1 MPYHLLVAVQNT
13 ICFCVTLLC
22 ESLTRRISFDLATET
37 ITVFVG
43 MRRPVIAL
51 YVRQTAPQVYSETQT
66 HTPARDPDNNGLL
79 DKVICHKLCKPL
91 LPPDL
96 PGLMEF
102 WECSSPSEESDS
114 LSGWHWFLCDTYLF
128 VPSWKR
134 EILQVEMS
142 LYTLFGGANF
152 DDVMRE
158 SISSGKL
165 CFLGFC
171 GIKIKLLFRF

>member
-1 MPYHLLVAVQNT
+1 MCGKKRHRY
-13 ICFCVTLLC
+13 TLNPPP
-22 ESLTRRISFDLATET
+22 T
-37 ITVFVG
+37 
-43 MRRPVIAL
+43 
-51 YVRQTAPQVYSETQT
+51 Y
-66 HTPARDPDNNGLL
+66 TPARDPDNNGLL

-102 WECSSPSEESDS
+102 WECSPTPPQRS
-114 LSGWHWFLCDTYLF
+114 LVGTGYCVIPTTACLFLRGSGKF
-128 VPSWKR
+128 
-134 EILQVEMS
+134 LQVEMS

-165 CFLGFC
+165 RFLGFC
-171 GIKIKLLFRF
+171 GIKISWGIQELLCSSELKIDLFFRI